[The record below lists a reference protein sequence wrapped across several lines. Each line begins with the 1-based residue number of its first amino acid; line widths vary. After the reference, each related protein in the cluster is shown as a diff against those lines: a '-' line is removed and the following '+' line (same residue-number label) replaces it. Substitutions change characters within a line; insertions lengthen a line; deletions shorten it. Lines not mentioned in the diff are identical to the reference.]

1 MARERKFTKEEL
13 FQATKDTLVESGY
26 IGFTFSVLAKRLNA
40 ARPTIYKYYE
50 NKDELITDYM
60 VDEMNLFLVRL
71 QKINGYE
78 RFEEQFDY
86 LIYVIFEDTKIH
98 EIIRLAI
105 QMPKEGTEKVT
116 ANRIQLEKLHQDM
129 YMYLQKFVQTGKA
142 EGYLKASI
150 PDGLVLGFIFQ
161 TVEIPN
167 HLQVPHSD
175 WVASIKEIIRHGMFN
190 K

>member
-86 LIYVIFEDTKIH
+86 LIYAIFEDTKIH

-167 HLQVPHSD
+167 HLQVPRSD

>member
-78 RFEEQFDY
+78 SFEEQFDY
-86 LIYVIFEDTKIH
+86 LIYAIFEDTKIH

-167 HLQVPHSD
+167 HLQVPRSD